1 MKRLLL
7 KKFPILSLP
16 LFDKI
21 QKGGVDALKALKR
34 VHDKGSFSCECILMI
49 DEMYLQKS
57 AQYQSGEYEGLDNEG
72 ALYRGTVAF
81 IVVGFKLSIPFVV

>member
-1 MKRLLL
+1 M
-7 KKFPILSLP
+7 P

-21 QKGGVDALKALKR
+21 QEVGVDALKALKR

-57 AQYQSGEYEGLDNEG
+57 AQYQSGEYERLDNEG
-72 ALYRGTVAF
+72 TLYRGTVAF

>member
-1 MKRLLL
+1 
-7 KKFPILSLP
+7 
-16 LFDKI
+16 
-21 QKGGVDALKALKR
+21 
-34 VHDKGSFSCECILMI
+34 MI

-72 ALYRGTVAF
+72 TLYRGTVAF

>member
-1 MKRLLL
+1 MPFL
-7 KKFPILSLP
+7 
-16 LFDKI
+16 DKI
-21 QKGGVDALKALKR
+21 QQGGVDQLKALKR

-72 ALYRGTVAF
+72 TLYRGTVAF